1 MLTKCLY
8 KKLNCIWDGSVK
20 RVLVMKGLCK
30 LDLNQTYIYPLY
42 MVVVRRDKRVTE
54 ICDIFHSM
62 FYCVQV
68 LYTTNQETPVFRDI

>member
-54 ICDIFHSM
+54 ID
-62 FYCVQV
+62 
-68 LYTTNQETPVFRDI
+68 